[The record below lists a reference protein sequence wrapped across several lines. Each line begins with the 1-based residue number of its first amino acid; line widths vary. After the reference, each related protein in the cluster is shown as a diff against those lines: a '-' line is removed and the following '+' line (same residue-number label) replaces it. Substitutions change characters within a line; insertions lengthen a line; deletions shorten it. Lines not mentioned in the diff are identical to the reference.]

1 MVLNLRKW
9 GSKRMA
15 LDSFD
20 QKILHIVQL
29 NCRVPTEQIAE
40 LVGLSASAVQRRL
53 KKMRADGVISS
64 EIAVVNPSHIPS
76 MMSFIAGLEIEK
88 DNYKALA
95 GFKKWA
101 ENKTQIQ
108 QIHYVTGS
116 FDLMVFITATNAL
129 HYDAFI
135 ELLMEENPLIRR
147 VTTHVVLDSP
157 KKSFY
162 LPLE

>member
-1 MVLNLRKW
+1 MNR
-9 GSKRMA
+9 A
-15 LDSFD
+15 TLDGFD
-20 QKILHIVQL
+20 RKILQIVQIS
-29 NCRVPTEQIAE
+29 CRIPTEQIAE
-40 LVGLSASAVQRRL
+40 QVGLSASAVQRRL

-64 EIAVVNPSHIPS
+64 EIAVVNPSHLPS

-116 FDLMVFITATNAL
+116 FDLLVFITAANAMQ
-129 HYDAFI
+129 YDAFI
-135 ELLMEENPLIRR
+135 EMLMEENPLIRR

-162 LPLE
+162 LPVE